1 MRNVLHHQLPWFVGG
16 PVLGLCVVAMRWLLN
31 ERLGVT
37 GAFSSVFERV
47 TGRRAAFGTG
57 GAFLLGLV
65 VGGLVFALIAGGP
78 DFHGYG
84 WLTATFHGHARVLV
98 GAILAVAGVFIGFGA
113 KTAGGCTSGNGLSG
127 NAMASRASLV
137 ATATFFA
144 TAIGVS
150 FLIEAVI

>member
-1 MRNVLHHQLPWFVGG
+1 MLHQQLPWYIGG

-37 GAFSSVFERV
+37 GAWSDLVERLSA
-47 TGRRAAFGTG
+47 RSLALGTRG
-57 GAFLLGLV
+57 WFLIGLV
-65 VGGLVFALIAGGP
+65 AGGLAFALVAGGP

-84 WLTATFHGHARVLV
+84 WLTATFHGGDRVLV
-98 GAILAVAGVFIGFGA
+98 GAILLAAGVLIGFGA

-127 NAMASRASLV
+127 NAMTSPASLV

-144 TAIGVS
+144 TAIAVS
-150 FLIEAVI
+150 FLIKAVI

>member
-1 MRNVLHHQLPWFVGG
+1 VLHHQLPWYVGG

-31 ERLGVT
+31 ERLGVS
-37 GAFSSVFERV
+37 GAFSAVLERV
-47 TGRRAAFGTG
+47 TGRRSTLGTG
-57 GAFLLGLV
+57 GPFVAGLLLGA
-65 VGGLVFALIAGGP
+65 LVFALIAGGP

-84 WLTATFHGHARVLV
+84 WLTRTFHGHARVLV
-98 GAILAVAGVFIGFGA
+98 GVILALAGVLIGFGA

-127 NAMASRASLV
+127 NAMTSRASLV

-144 TAIGVS
+144 TAIAVS